1 VERAKR
7 SSADLQARF
16 RGLPAQRRRSIIL
29 LAAALLLAVLVC
41 LISFFFWRPL
51 PSLPSIAVA
60 PVRYVVLEGDTR
72 EAVADYFRVT
82 TDTLS
87 SGFIIGQPVTP
98 TLGEYAIL
106 FSGQVLQ
113 IDPED
118 DGVTML
124 VANRSERKQ
133 VWVDLRASGAV
144 VTADAIPA
152 REDTVTVVGYSEEEG
167 PVEAMVVDVWQGEE
181 WDTWYHRG
189 INSEVWVYSAFH
201 DQLVPP
207 GEKLQELDGKQV
219 LLLGSWIPAPRG
231 FRFQW
236 DEQDLFLL
244 GDDGVYV
251 SRLSPEDRLSLTE
264 RFKPTETPVA
274 APTGE
279 AADGERTPTPTA
291 TSGLPED
298 RFGVVSEPIGL
309 NVRVGPT
316 RQEDSIGT
324 LPYGQR
330 VRILC
335 VTQGEYVPQPGS
347 DRWYRI
353 SYHGTQEGYV
363 LAVFVELEG
372 ATVDEPILECR

>member
-1 VERAKR
+1 
-7 SSADLQARF
+7 
-16 RGLPAQRRRSIIL
+16 
-29 LAAALLLAVLVC
+29 
-41 LISFFFWRPL
+41 
-51 PSLPSIAVA
+51 
-60 PVRYVVLEGDTR
+60 
-72 EAVADYFRVT
+72 
-82 TDTLS
+82 
-87 SGFIIGQPVTP
+87 
-98 TLGEYAIL
+98 
-106 FSGQVLQ
+106 
-113 IDPED
+113 
-118 DGVTML
+118 

-144 VTADAIPA
+144 VTADAVPA
-152 REDTVTVVGYSEEEG
+152 REDTVTVVGYPEEEG

-189 INSEVWVYSAFH
+189 IDSEVWVYSAFH

-251 SRLSPEDRLSLTE
+251 SKLSPEDRLSLTE
-264 RFKPTETPVA
+264 RFKPAETPVA

-279 AADGERTPTPTA
+279 AADGEQTPTPTT
-291 TSGLPED
+291 TSSLPED
-298 RFGVVSEPIGL
+298 RFGRVSASAGL
-309 NVRVGPT
+309 NVRAGTSREEAKVG
-316 RQEDSIGT
+316 QLANDE
-324 LPYGQR
+324 R

-335 VTQGEYVPQPGS
+335 VTQGEYVPEADS

-363 LAVFVELEG
+363 SAAFVELEG
-372 ATVDEPILECR
+372 ATAVEQIPECE